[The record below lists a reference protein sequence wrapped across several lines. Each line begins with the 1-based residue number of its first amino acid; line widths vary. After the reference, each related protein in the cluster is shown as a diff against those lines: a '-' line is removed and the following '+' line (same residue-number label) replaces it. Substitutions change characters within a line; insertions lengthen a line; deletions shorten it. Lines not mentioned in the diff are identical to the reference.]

1 MPERALDYQNLPNRS
16 QSGFKIDAPSLERLY
31 IDAALALTDQ
41 WVKLRNVEATE
52 KFNIS
57 VESTSKE
64 VLMLQWLNQVLL
76 LFAEKKFLTK
86 RIYFNRFNGIK
97 IEATLIGEFYQP
109 IRHGHIDSPAQLE
122 ATQIKLG
129 LGDSGESLFFVQV
142 TTSH

>member
-1 MPERALDYQNLPNRS
+1 MPERALDYQHLPNRS

-41 WVKLRNVEATE
+41 WVKIRNIEATE

-57 VESTSKE
+57 AESPSKE
-64 VLMLQWLNQVLL
+64 ILMLQWLNQVLS
-76 LFAEKKFLTK
+76 LFVEKRFLTK

-97 IEATLIGEFYQP
+97 IEATLMGEFYQP
-109 IRHGHIDSPAQLE
+109 IRHGHIETPVQLE
-122 ATQIKLG
+122 AKQIKLG
-129 LGDSGESLFFVQV
+129 LGASGESFFFVEI